1 MAEITGHPLYRIH
14 TIDSAMNSLWEF
26 YKKKFPVLF
35 IISLIVS
42 LITQYI
48 STRINF
54 AELQTITDPQEM
66 LLRMKDY
73 VVPMLLIT
81 ALNLLFTTVLHYYV
95 IYNPLSPENTPVRCS
110 INSLRYLIPYLV
122 IIILLAFFGSV
133 LLVLGLAA
141 LIVGAFLAAL
151 YIITIYMF
159 ILPVMMVEG
168 PNIGNTITRTIRLSH
183 RNFWSNAGWT
193 AVFLVIIIV
202 ISVIFSGLI
211 LLPFTG
217 SFMKVF
223 SSPEEV
229 ASIPELASNPA
240 YIILTSVVN
249 AFVFPL
255 LPVFASILYFNSRA
269 REDQA
274 AGEEKYNGHDNK
286 VRVEDLYAKPLP
298 EEDPEKTNTGR
309 RDQWE

>member
-42 LITQYI
+42 LLTQYI

-54 AELQTITDPQEM
+54 TELQTITDPQEM
-66 LLRMKDY
+66 LLRMREY

-81 ALNLLFTTVLHYYV
+81 VLNLFFTTVIHYYV
-95 IYNPLSPENTPVRCS
+95 IYNPLSPENTPIRCS
-110 INSLRYLIPYLV
+110 INSLSYFLPYLV
-122 IIILLAFFGSV
+122 IIILLAFFGSI

-151 YIITIYMF
+151 YILTIYMF

-223 SSPEEV
+223 SNPEE
-229 ASIPELASNPA
+229 AAAIPELTSNPA

-255 LPVFASILYFNSRA
+255 LPIFASILYFNGRA

-274 AGEEKYNGHDNK
+274 AEEETYNGPDNK
-286 VRVEDLYAKPLP
+286 VKVEDLYAKPLP
-298 EEDPEKTNTGR
+298 EEDPEKNEYR
-309 RDQWE
+309 QP

>member
-1 MAEITGHPLYRIH
+1 MPEITNHPLYRIH

-42 LITQYI
+42 LISQYI

-66 LLRMKDY
+66 LIRMKEY
-73 VVPMLLIT
+73 IAPMLLIT
-81 ALNLLFTTVLHYYV
+81 VLNLLFTTVLHYYV
-95 IYNPLSPENTPVRCS
+95 IYNPLSPENTPIRCS
-110 INSLRYLIPYLV
+110 INSLRYFIPYLV
-122 IIILLAFFGSV
+122 IIILLAFFGSM

-151 YIITIYMF
+151 YILTIYMF

-168 PNIGNTITRTIRLSH
+168 PHIGNTITRTIRLSH

-193 AVFLVIIIV
+193 AVFFVIIIV

-223 SSPEEV
+223 SNPEE
-229 ASIPELASNPA
+229 AATIPELASNPA
-240 YIILTSVVN
+240 YIIFTSIVN
-249 AFVFPL
+249 AVVFPL
-255 LPVFASILYFNSRA
+255 LPIFASILYFNGRA
-269 REDQA
+269 REDHVA
-274 AGEEKYNGHDNK
+274 EEEVYNGPDNK
-286 VRVEDLYAKPLP
+286 VKVEDLYAKPRP
-298 EEDPEKTNTGR
+298 EEDHEKNEYR
-309 RDQWE
+309 QP

>member
-1 MAEITGHPLYRIH
+1 MTEITGHPLYRIH

-26 YKKKFPVLF
+26 YKKKFPVMF

-42 LITQYI
+42 LISQYI

-66 LLRMKDY
+66 LLKMREY
-73 VVPMLLIT
+73 VAPMLLISL
-81 ALNLLFTTVLHYYV
+81 LNLLFTTVLHYYV
-95 IYNPLSPENTPVRCS
+95 IYNPLSPVNTPIRCS
-110 INSLRYLIPYLV
+110 ISSLRYFIPYLV
-122 IIILLAFFGSV
+122 IIILLAFFGSM

-151 YIITIYMF
+151 YILTIYMF

-183 RNFWSNAGWT
+183 RSFWSNAGWT

-223 SSPEEV
+223 SNPEE
-229 ASIPELASNPA
+229 AAAIPELASNPA
-240 YIILTSVVN
+240 YIILTSIVN

-255 LPVFASILYFNSRA
+255 LPIFASILYFNGRA
-269 REDQA
+269 REDQEA
-274 AGEEKYNGHDNK
+274 EEETNNGHDNK
-286 VRVEDLYAKPLP
+286 VKVEDLYAKPLP
-298 EEDPEKTNTGR
+298 EEDPEKNEYR
-309 RDQWE
+309 